1 MKSLRS
7 RLAPVLKPIIYKHSA
22 FVGSMVR
29 VDTKEPM
36 VVMTYDDGP
45 EPGGTDRVL
54 AALAQHRASA
64 TFFMLLSRVRTH
76 KNLMADVLGEG
87 HEIALHGIDHKKLT
101 NLSTLQI
108 RQKTLDG
115 KHELEDATGQE
126 ISWLRPP
133 YGYQTLSS
141 YRAVLS
147 TGLQPVMWSSTTWD
161 SLDISQN
168 ERVLKAVTELSAG
181 SILLA
186 HDGRAGQA
194 DGANDGPA
202 PQIDRGELSL
212 RVLEEMSKM
221 GLEGRSLSDT
231 LKYGVPFR
239 TAWFQ
244 KG

>member
-1 MKSLRS
+1 MNRLRN
-7 RLAPVLKPIIYKHSA
+7 RLAPVLKPIIYRHSA
-22 FVGSMVR
+22 FVGSIVR
-29 VDTKEPM
+29 VETEKPV

-54 AALAQHRASA
+54 AALAEHHASA

-76 KNLMADVLGEG
+76 RNLLADVLNDG

-101 NLSTLQI
+101 DLSMPQI

-115 KHELEDATGQE
+115 KHELEDATGRE
-126 ISWLRPP
+126 ISWMRPP

-141 YRAVLS
+141 RRAVLS
-147 TGLQPVMWSSTTWD
+147 TGLEPVMWSSTTWD

-168 ERVLKAVTELSAG
+168 ERVLKAVTGLSVG

-186 HDGRAGQA
+186 HDGRAGQS

-202 PQIDRGELSL
+202 PDIDRGDLSRRVLDELSK
-212 RVLEEMSKM
+212 V
-221 GLEGRSLSDT
+221 GIVGRSLGQA
-231 LKYGVPFR
+231 LEHGAPFR
-239 TAWFQ
+239 AAWFQ